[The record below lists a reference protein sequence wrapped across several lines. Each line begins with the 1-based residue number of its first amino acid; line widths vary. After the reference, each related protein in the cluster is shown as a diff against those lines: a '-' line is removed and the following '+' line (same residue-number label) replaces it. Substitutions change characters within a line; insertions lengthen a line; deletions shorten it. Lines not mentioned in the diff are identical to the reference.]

1 MLLQLRMRELSIDLF
16 SISFLSTITSAIGS
30 LATPFWG
37 ALSDESKSRKK
48 ILLIA
53 ISVALVVLPGYT
65 IAKRAA
71 HFFFVA
77 AIFTFFSSA
86 FDPISIAIFVESSK
100 LNSNAVVSI
109 VNAVNSLGM
118 GMGRIVIS
126 PLLNLL
132 SVVHVMLILFFVAL
146 TMLYFV
152 QRTAVVPH
160 HRYEVQ
166 RTNLQRVFS
175 AITSKSVLKKK
186 NLWAMY
192 LGSFLRQLGIGGTFA
207 LIAVYLVEEVGM
219 KKSATILLASAN
231 PLMQVPSHFLAAWMM
246 QKVPSKYIAAFGMLT
261 SGLGA
266 LLFVPADST
275 LTVLLA
281 YAVSGFGF
289 GTFINGATGFVI
301 ENVPVNR
308 RAEFLGLLTSVRSF
322 GSLFGPLLA
331 GWLATFSF
339 TLVFVTMGSIMIFGS
354 IVTWVYCQR

>member
-16 SISFLSTITSAIGS
+16 SVSFLSTITSAIGS

-53 ISVALVVLPGYT
+53 MLISLVFLPGYT
-65 IAKRAA
+65 FAKRVTQ
-71 HFFFVA
+71 FFFVA

-86 FDPISIAIFVESSK
+86 FDPISMAIFVESSK
-100 LNSNAVVSI
+100 INRNVVVSI

-118 GMGRIVIS
+118 GVGRIVIS
-126 PLLNLL
+126 PLLNFL

-152 QRTAVVPH
+152 QRTTVVPH
-160 HRYEVQ
+160 HRYEIQ

-192 LGSFLRQLGIGGTFA
+192 LGSFLRQLGIGGTFS

-246 QKVPSKYIAAFGMLT
+246 RRVSSKHVSAFGILM

-289 GTFINGATGFVI
+289 GTFINGATSFVI
-301 ENVPVNR
+301 ENVPTNR
-308 RAEFLGLLTSVRSF
+308 RAEFLGLLTSVRFF

-339 TLVFVTMGSIMIFGS
+339 TLVFVAMGSIMIFGS
-354 IVTWVYCQR
+354 IVTLVYCQR